1 MTKISTIKRIYAKK
15 EYTVIELII
24 TYKCQLNCNFCF
36 IKHNNI
42 LINDQKLY
50 NKINLD
56 LDQTLIFIKKFHEIT
71 KRDIHLK
78 ILGGEP
84 TLHTGLFNFLQNLKN
99 LDYIKNI
106 VVFSN
111 LMSSIETYIKI
122 LSIGNVEFD
131 LSYHMTNT
139 HKFNKKFFINLT
151 HILKYCQNNNKKY
164 V

>member
-24 TYKCQLNCNFCF
+24 TYKCQLTCNFCF